1 MIPHQ
6 LFHDESGA
14 ALLIA
19 LIMLSLLSLL
29 GLFMSINAAT
39 GVQIS
44 DNYESQL
51 QATYAALAGLNHA
64 RILLRG
70 LTLNDLLRG
79 PDGIYDGSA
88 AYLAEAKSYRFRSP
102 LTLLTAQTLKVVD
115 PSLDVSGIPDD
126 GVINTGVY
134 DNIPGTVLIPV
145 TGIGQTAPDPYRP
158 GTIATSR
165 YFVKVTDNNGDASEI
180 AGDAA
185 DNPFTD
191 GDGIIIV
198 RSIGVAKTMS
208 GAIGSS
214 MRRNSVAVYEARFK
228 RLSTWVLGPAL
239 VALGAQVNAGFAGA
253 FEISGG
259 AFPGIA
265 AIDPVPGDNVFPD
278 QIIRAAASGAGEITG
293 GGEPNPSVRDIT
305 DQISSNPD
313 QLLLLNARYLWDF
326 VRNQVPRMADGF
338 YDGNQNWTGGNAP
351 YIGAY
356 DPTKPSNALDQDPK
370 ITVVNGDLQVAGG
383 LSGGGLLV
391 VTGSFSCSGPFVYNG
406 LILVIGAGDLRI
418 TGSNCGIEG
427 GMLTASLAE
436 MGREITFGTP
446 GISIS
451 GNSRISSNSNTV
463 QMAVGLISPSQISF
477 REIAG
482 TDP

>member
-1 MIPHQ
+1 MTPHQ

-14 ALLIA
+14 ALLLA
-19 LIMLSLLSLL
+19 LLVLSILSLL
-29 GLFMSINAAT
+29 GLFMAINATT

-70 LTLNDLLRG
+70 LALNDLLRG

-102 LTLLTAQTLKVVD
+102 LTLLSAQTLTVID

-134 DNIPGTVLIPV
+134 SNIRGTVLIPI
-145 TGIGQTAPDPYRP
+145 TGISQTAPDPYRP
-158 GTIATSR
+158 GTIVISR
-165 YFVKVTDNNGDASEI
+165 YFVKAADNSGDASEI

-208 GAIGSS
+208 GATGSV

-228 RLSTWVLGPAL
+228 RRSTWILGPAL
-239 VALGAQVNAGFAGA
+239 VALGTQVHAGFDGA
-253 FEISGG
+253 FEVSGG
-259 AFPGIA
+259 AFSGLA
-265 AIDPVPGDNVFPD
+265 TIDPVPGDSDFPD
-278 QIIRAAASGAGEITG
+278 QIIRAAASGKGEITG
-293 GGEPNPSVRDIT
+293 GGEPKPSVRDIT
-305 DQISSNPD
+305 DQIRSVPD
-313 QLLLLNARYLWDF
+313 QLLLLNPRYLWDF
-326 VRNQVPRMADGF
+326 VRNQVPRMADSI
-338 YDGNQNWTGGNAP
+338 YDGDQNWTGGNSP

-356 DPTKPSNALDQDPK
+356 DPTKPLNAPDQDPK

-391 VTGSFSCSGPFVYNG
+391 VTGSFSCSGSFAYNG

-418 TGSNCGIEG
+418 TGSNCAIEG
-427 GMLTASLAE
+427 GMFVASLAE
-436 MGREITFGTP
+436 MGKEITFGTP

-451 GNSRISSNSNTV
+451 GNNRILSNSNVV
-463 QMAVGLISPSQISF
+463 QMAVGLIVPSQISF
-477 REIAG
+477 REIANI
-482 TDP
+482 DP